1 MNSTTQKSKL
11 RIDFRTFFILT
22 LVAVI
27 PVLVG
32 IWWLFRSFEDA
43 YLERVGTNLS
53 EIADTAFR
61 SVDVYLQNQ
70 IIATAA
76 LAEVP
81 TLTDIVSRANLD
93 LTRDLEEVRRSIPR
107 DEAAWGGMDRRA
119 PRVRAIL
126 DNPAS
131 EFLRRYI
138 AVDKYYR
145 EIIVTDFFGRLVA
158 GTEKPSKYY
167 YALEE
172 WWRETYGDGGR
183 GSVFVGNVRYDAGTR
198 SYLLDMAQPFV
209 SGGSV
214 VGVLKVVLDTQ
225 PIHSLVGSIQ
235 SGPGA
240 VVALI
245 HARGDII
252 SAPGY
257 SSLEVR
263 TYPATLDILNARD
276 RGKRFFVSTDDPRS
290 VYGLSQRGFAEIY
303 PHLNWLVVASGNVR
317 DLVGPLPQLRKYLMA
332 LFLGVILLAVVATLM
347 LSQVESKPVIEE
359 DPHLERL

>member
-1 MNSTTQKSKL
+1 MNNGTDKPKV

-22 LVAVI
+22 LVALI
-27 PVLVG
+27 PMLVG
-32 IWWLFRSFEDA
+32 TWWLFSSFEDA
-43 YLERVGTNLS
+43 YLERVGTSLS

-61 SVDVYLQNQ
+61 SVNGYLQNQ

-81 TLTDIVSRANLD
+81 TLEDAVARANMD
-93 LTRDLEEVRRSIPR
+93 LTGNLEDVRKAIPR
-107 DEAAWGGMDRRA
+107 TEAAWGSMDRRA
-119 PRVRAIL
+119 PKMRAVL

-138 AVDKYYR
+138 AVNKYYR

-172 WWRETYGDGGR
+172 WWRETYGDGSR
-183 GSVFVGNVRYDAGTR
+183 GAVFVGNVRYDANTR

-214 VGVLKVVLDTQ
+214 TGVLKVVLDTQ

-235 SGPGA
+235 SGHGSD
-240 VVALI
+240 VALI

-276 RGKRFFVSTDDPRS
+276 REKRYFVSTEDPRA
-290 VYGLSQRGFAEIY
+290 VYGLSQRGFAEVY
-303 PHLNWLVVASGNVR
+303 PHLNWLIVASGKVS
-317 DLVGPLPQLRKYLMA
+317 DLVGPLPQLRKYLIA
-332 LFLGVILLAVVATLM
+332 LFLGIILLAVVATLM
-347 LSQVESKPVIEE
+347 LSRVESRPVIEE